1 MRYGLESRTPARFA
15 LDVVSV
21 RKDEGAQSGEDAGV
35 VIPIGKS
42 EPLSIGKAEP
52 LEDLGPIRKTRR
64 VPSYCSARGER
75 RGVNL
80 VTSCGVTSMARTGRP
95 GVRAR

>member
-1 MRYGLESRTPARFA
+1 MTLAR
-15 LDVVSV
+15 
-21 RKDEGAQSGEDAGV
+21 AQLVDLSLARWYHC
-35 VIPIGKS
+35 VIPIAKS

-75 RGVNL
+75 RGSNWTHPV
-80 VTSCGVTSMARTGRP
+80 A
-95 GVRAR
+95 